1 MLLRS
6 KWFWAALIG
15 LFTLSAGTFSS
26 AVGQES
32 QSAEVGIFEALLSGQ
47 TADQQ
52 ADQDTPQKTDQVNIN
67 EADAET
73 LAKMLVGIGVVK
85 ARDIVAY
92 RETYGDFTSVDEL
105 LEVKGIG
112 PATLERNRHRITVH

>member
-15 LFTLSAGTFSS
+15 LFTLSAGTLSS

-112 PATLERNRHRITVH
+112 PATLERNRHRITVR

>member
-15 LFTLSAGTFSS
+15 LFTLSAGTLTS

-112 PATLERNRHRITVH
+112 PATLERNRHRITVR